1 MTLNKMLEEKILNK
15 KIIETPK
22 KDCIILREEYRKE
35 PDMEVQVVALSPH
48 VTAIRTSECGHLSAL
63 GEGPWRKMCDYLL
76 IITSDCEIHV
86 IFVELKKTLKPNKK
100 ETAQEQLRRSLP
112 FLDYLLSVCEV
123 EGSNVEKTR
132 ITTKYVIIAE
142 RLRKIS
148 KGRGLSKARKALT
161 EHYKG
166 IDIAMFD
173 TTRLTLADLINN

>member
-1 MTLNKMLEEKILNK
+1 MLEEKILNK
-15 KIIETPK
+15 KVIETSR
-22 KDCIILREEYRKE
+22 KDSITLLEEYE
-35 PDMEVQVVALSPH
+35 NPPAMEVEVVALSTH
-48 VTAIRTSECGHLSAL
+48 VTAIRMSECSHSSAL
-63 GEGPWRKMCDYLL
+63 GDGPWRKMCDYLL

-86 IFVELKKTLKPNKK
+86 IFVELKKTLTPNRK

-112 FLDYLLSVCEV
+112 FLDYLLSVCKI
-123 EGSNVEKTR
+123 EGSNVEKTQ

-148 KGRGLSKARKALT
+148 KERGLSKARKAVT

-166 IDIAMFD
+166 IDIAMFG